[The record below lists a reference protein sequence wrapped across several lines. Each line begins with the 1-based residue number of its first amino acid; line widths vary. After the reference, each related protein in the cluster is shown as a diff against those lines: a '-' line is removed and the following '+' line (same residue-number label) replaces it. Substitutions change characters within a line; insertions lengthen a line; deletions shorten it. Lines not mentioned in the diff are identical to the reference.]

1 MSRFYFT
8 YGNCIRFP
16 FRGGWTVVEAETI
29 DQAESLFRAAHPD
42 RNPGVLNCAG
52 IYTEADFKRTKMFAN
67 GSNFGAGLHEFIL
80 LAVDRA

>member
-16 FRGGWTVVEAETI
+16 FRGGWTVVEAENI
-29 DQAESLFRAAHPD
+29 DQAENLFRAAHPD

-52 IYTEADFKRTKMFAN
+52 VYTEENFKRTKMFEQ
-67 GSNFGAGLHEFIL
+67 GSNYGAGVREFIR